1 MDRKPRRLK
10 KSERGGALLVV
21 LWLSAALAAI
31 AFSVATTVRSET
43 DRVAS
48 SADGMRAWYLAA
60 GSVERGIQWMEWG
73 PGVTNPD
80 GSPRWTYNLS
90 RLNMKYPSGD
100 AIVEMIPESSKLNIN
115 TAGIDDLTR
124 VITVVTGNPGLA
136 SQIAS
141 GIMAWRG
148 SGGAPQISSFLSPTF
163 QPHSA
168 SFQEI
173 EELLSVPGVTPEIFY
188 GNYLPDAAGR
198 LYAAGG
204 LRDCLSVWGS
214 QGPFDIN
221 TVSPALMQAVGMDA
235 ASVERVVSAR
245 RSQPFTNMNDVA
257 ALGISAPRMG
267 IGGTNV
273 WTLRAS
279 ARLRRPDG
287 GPSEFVR
294 TASATVKLVDPKMYF
309 MAPVHVLR
317 WYDDAWSQSAIIPG
331 VRAQ

>member
-1 MDRKPRRLK
+1 MDNRRTK
-10 KSERGGALLVV
+10 HKTERGGALLVV

-48 SADGMRAWYLAA
+48 SADGLRAWYLAS

-80 GSPRWTYNLS
+80 GSPRWQYNLS
-90 RLNMKYPSGD
+90 RLKMSYASGD
-100 AIVEMIPESSKLNIN
+100 AIVEMIPESSKLGIN
-115 TAGIDDLTR
+115 SATIDDLTR
-124 VITVVTGNPGLA
+124 VISVITGDPGRA
-136 SQIAS
+136 AEIAS

-148 SGGAPQISSFLSPTF
+148 SGGAPQISSSLSPTF
-163 QPHSA
+163 QPRNA

-173 EELLSVPGVTPEIFY
+173 EELLSVPGVTPELFY

-198 LYAAGG
+198 LFATGG
-204 LRDCLSVWGS
+204 LRDSLSVWGG

-221 TVSPALMQAVGMDA
+221 TVSPALMQAMGMDPA
-235 ASVERVVSAR
+235 NVEQIVERR
-245 RSQPFTNMNDVA
+245 RAQPFLSMGDVA
-257 ALGISAPRMG
+257 GMGISAPRMG
-267 IGGTNV
+267 IGGNNI
-273 WTLRAS
+273 WTLRAT

-294 TASATVKLVDPKMYF
+294 TASATVKLVNPKQYF
-309 MAPVHVLR
+309 MSPVHVLR
-317 WYDDAWSQSAIIPG
+317 WYDDAWSQSALIPG
-331 VRAQ
+331 APVQ